1 MSKKNLRRL
10 SVLVTAQT
18 MGNLEKLAAMEGYGN
33 VGRVKMCIRDSS
45 TTSSIRLP
53 MLILTGRLL
62 GSGLAWS
69 VRRPP
74 PWM

>member
-33 VGRVKMCIRDSS
+33 VGRVIDKLVRD
-45 TTSSIRLP
+45 R
-53 MLILTGRLL
+53 MLALRL
-62 GSGLAWS
+62 GSWLEGGL
-69 VRRPP
+69 RR
-74 PWM
+74 